1 MNPGNSGGVLVNSQG
16 NVMGI
21 PMLTVVDPEFHTPA
35 MALVSPSWSIT
46 SGQRYEMNRLCYH
59 LERRISMKGLFYH
72 RSATEEQVPQPM
84 KEGVGATDPGPRNIA
99 LDRQNPD
106 LLTPPRTD
114 SGTVPNLK
122 YSFSMAHNRRQEG
135 GWAREVTMRELPI
148 STTLDSIQG
157 LEEGCEFLLLFDDP
171 NFSANSTF
179 AISDWFLHTPTDVD
193 GNK

>member
-106 LLTPPRTD
+106 LLTPPLSDAELTHVRGGE
-114 SGTVPNLK
+114 SVPVRSYVAGPYN
-122 YSFSMAHNRRQEG
+122 SFRSRAEI
-135 GWAREVTMRELPI
+135 P
-148 STTLDSIQG
+148 
-157 LEEGCEFLLLFDDP
+157 
-171 NFSANSTF
+171 
-179 AISDWFLHTPTDVD
+179 
-193 GNK
+193 